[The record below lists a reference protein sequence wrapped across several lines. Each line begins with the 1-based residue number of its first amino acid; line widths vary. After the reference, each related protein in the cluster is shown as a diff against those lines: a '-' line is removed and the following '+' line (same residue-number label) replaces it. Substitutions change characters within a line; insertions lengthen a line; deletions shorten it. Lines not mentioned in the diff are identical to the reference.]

1 MLIKLSRI
9 ILALMLIFHVT
20 LIPNIAHANTPGF
33 TGSATYTPDPTA
45 NDVWSG
51 GKLSLKNEF
60 KVKKVDIQDGELL
73 NKVTKFKIVWKLPP
87 NLTQADIATA
97 LSEDSYVLVG
107 TQKGML
113 KPENFTTTAAGDLEY
128 VLSDKTF
135 NLLALIAWLL
145 TLLLNP
151 DVTIQT
157 NIELDI
163 AKLPGSVND
172 YSPNKVLTKGKLPPR
187 DTKTMAFTT
196 EFINVK
202 DVSKGDFTSN
212 LATWNT
218 YLSPWNQVVADST
231 LNGKNDIIPLEV
243 NGISRVLQGTNYKTR
258 NVQLPIKQNIDISTY
273 QRTVNLF
280 SKTAILGTNNGLV
293 QNRAPVVEDK
303 ITELANGKKQL
314 IRQSTYNLFG
324 TDGTGTTLSPVPL
337 VFKQETLLDFKLA
350 DTQLKIPAGKETK
363 LKGLL
368 ESEGTDNKFYYKING
383 GAAKDLTAIKLD
395 GQNYEFTLP
404 GFSTGTYN
412 VVIGVSNEYK
422 LGKEVGMN
430 VVAQQEE
437 LKISSITDTLDF
449 GTHEIPKPGDIFYSE
464 TPFLV
469 KVLDTQLTL
478 NKWKVA
484 LALES
489 AFQTVDGSFL
499 PADVF
504 LAKNGQKQQ
513 LTTSLIDV
521 YENTQ
526 VNNKVVDAITF
537 KEHEGIH
544 IQMKSSNVLLNREYK
559 GTLKVVLKK
568 GP

>member
-1 MLIKLSRI
+1 
-9 ILALMLIFHVT
+9 MLIFHVI

-33 TGSATYTPDPTA
+33 TGSATYTSDPMA
-45 NDVWSG
+45 NDAWSG

-60 KVKKVDIQDGELL
+60 KVKKVDVQDGELL

-151 DVTIQT
+151 DVTVQT

-163 AKLPGSVND
+163 AKLPGSIND
-172 YSPNKVLTKGKLPPR
+172 YSPNKVLTKGKLPPH

-202 DVSKGDFTSN
+202 EVSKGDFTSN

-231 LNGKNDIIPLEV
+231 LNGKNDITPFEV
-243 NGISRVLQGTNYKTR
+243 NGVNRILQGTNYKTR
-258 NVQLPIKQNIDISTY
+258 NVQLPIKQNIDIATY

-324 TDGTGTTLSPVPL
+324 TDDTGTTLSPVPL

-363 LKGLL
+363 VMGLL

-383 GAAKDLTAIKLD
+383 GVVKDLTAIKLE

-404 GFSTGTYN
+404 GFSAGTYN

-422 LGKEVGMN
+422 LGKEVGMS

-449 GTHEIPKPGDIFYSE
+449 GTHDLPKPGDIFYSE

-489 AFQTVDGSFL
+489 AFQTVDGSYL

-504 LAKNGQKQQ
+504 LTKNGQKQK
-513 LTTSLIDV
+513 LTSSLTDV

-526 VNNKVVDAITF
+526 VNNKVVDAISF

-544 IQMKSSNVLLNREYK
+544 IQMNSSNVLLNREYK
-559 GTLKVVLKK
+559 GTLKVVLEK